1 MLSLMREVSVGHI
14 WAPNPLDM
22 ETVSLE
28 WVLPWDGA
36 GIYVILIFGPEAAV
50 ARIPLQ
56 LCME

>member
-1 MLSLMREVSVGHI
+1 MREVSVGRI